1 MSLIAKSN
9 NKEFKPLEAGT
20 HVGRVCGIIYIGTIT
35 DSFKGEDVTR
45 DRVYITFEVPEAL
58 KEDGKPYTI
67 GQEFTLSMNSKGNL
81 LPFIESLLGIK
92 LDKEQSKEF
101 DVFSILGQVGMLNVV
116 HSLPNQDGNVFA
128 NIKSVSPLPKK
139 TECPPAIIEPYLFD
153 YEENFKPEFVFAMPE
168 KGLLR
173 KKILR
178 SEQWIAKG
186 ITVPDSQSE
195 LKKF

>member
-20 HVGRVCGIIYIGTIT
+20 HIGRVVGVIHLGTIT

-45 DRVYITFEVPEAL
+45 DRVYITFEVPEVL

-81 LPFIESLLGIK
+81 LPFIESLLGVK

-101 DVFSILGQVGMLNVV
+101 DVFTLLGQTGMLNVI
-116 HSLPNQDGNVFA
+116 HSQPNQEGNVFA
-128 NIKSVSPLPKK
+128 NIKSVSPLPKGM
-139 TECPPAIIEPYLFD
+139 TCPDPIIPPYLFD
-153 YEENFKPEFVFAMPE
+153 YNDNFNPEFVFAMPE
-168 KGLLR
+168 KGQLR

-178 SEQWIAKG
+178 SEEWLAKG
-186 ITVPDSQSE
+186 VAVPESE
-195 LKKF
+195 IKKF